1 MEFYSTDLDDEQRN
15 APPHTHTHARAGVPY
30 ARFESMFASIAPSS
44 PSSTSSTFARGG
56 TAFKKRT
63 VGARRSKNTFGGRRL
78 PPTTTPR
85 ALFTGLVQ
93 GKATVRSFENV
104 DDQFA
109 RLTLGFPERTLD
121 GILIGASVAVNGT
134 CLTVTRLGEDG
145 TSASFDLIVETL
157 RATNL
162 GGLKV
167 GGEVNYERSARVGDE
182 IGGHT
187 VSGHVH
193 CTAEIVE
200 VVDTELNRKVVFEVS
215 DKKLIKYVL
224 PKGFISVD
232 GCSLTVGEVDKEKGR
247 FNVWLIPETLRVT
260 VLGNKI
266 VGGTVNIEIESQ
278 TQVIVDTIER
288 YMAERGL

>member
-1 MEFYSTDLDDEQRN
+1 MGAPPARLCARGYST
-15 APPHTHTHARAGVPY
+15 HTRARASERASGDP
-30 ARFESMFASIAPSS
+30 MFASS
-44 PSSTSSTFARGG
+44 SSTFARGG
-56 TAFKKRT
+56 VALKKRA
-63 VGARRSKNTFGGRRL
+63 VDGSRAKRNAFGGRR
-78 PPTTTPR
+78 PPSVTPR

-93 GKATVRSFENV
+93 GKATVRSFENL

-162 GGLKV
+162 GRLEV

-260 VLGNKI
+260 VLGDKT

>member
-1 MEFYSTDLDDEQRN
+1 MRLERHPSAGVF
-15 APPHTHTHARAGVPY
+15 HTHRRARARASSDP
-30 ARFESMFASIAPSS
+30 MFASSS
-44 PSSTSSTFARGG
+44 SSSSSSTFARGG
-56 TAFKKRT
+56 VAFKKRAVDDGCRAKT
-63 VGARRSKNTFGGRRL
+63 NAFGRGRRR
-78 PPTTTPR
+78 PSVSPR

-93 GKATVRSFENV
+93 GKATVRSFENL

-162 GGLKV
+162 GRLEV
-167 GGEVNYERSARVGDE
+167 GEEVNYERSARVGDE

-193 CTAEIVE
+193 CTAEIAE

-260 VLGNKI
+260 VLGDKT

>member
-1 MEFYSTDLDDEQRN
+1 
-15 APPHTHTHARAGVPY
+15 
-30 ARFESMFASIAPSS
+30 MFASSS
-44 PSSTSSTFARGG
+44 SSSSSSSSTFARGG
-56 TAFKKRT
+56 VAFKKRAVEDGCRAKT
-63 VGARRSKNTFGGRRL
+63 NAFGGRRR
-78 PPTTTPR
+78 PSVSPR

-93 GKATVRSFENV
+93 GKATVRSFENL

-162 GGLKV
+162 GRLEV

-260 VLGNKI
+260 VLGDKV

>member
-1 MEFYSTDLDDEQRN
+1 MTTT
-15 APPHTHTHARAGVPY
+15 ATMTTAMATT
-30 ARFESMFASIAPSS
+30 A
-44 PSSTSSTFARGG
+44 ARGG
-56 TAFKKRT
+56 GGGVAGAR
-63 VGARRSKNTFGGRRL
+63 ARRSAFATGTRVTTTTTTTTTRRRRPRGGGGDGDDGDDDSRGSPRGGRRGARVA
-78 PPTTTPR
+78 R

-93 GKATVRSFENV
+93 GKARVRAFENLN
-104 DDQFA
+104 DEFA
-109 RLTLGFPERTLD
+109 RLTLGFPAKTLD

-134 CLTVTRLGEDG
+134 CLTVVELGDDG
-145 TSASFDLIVETL
+145 ESASFDLIVETL

-162 GGLKV
+162 GKLEV

-193 CTAEIVE
+193 CTADVVE
-200 VVDTELNRKVVFEVS
+200 VVDSEHNRKVVFEVS
-215 DKKLIKYVL
+215 DAKLIKYVL
-224 PKGFISVD
+224 PKGFISID
-232 GCSLTVGEVDKEKGR
+232 GCSLTVGEVDKNTGR

-260 VLGNKI
+260 VLGDKT
-266 VGGTVNIEIESQ
+266 VGDTVNVEIESQ